1 MTILSLASFS
11 AICGG
16 GLFRETYRAS
26 NALNSTVK
34 TETQLQEALDKI
46 AYLENRELERRQM
59 EVDRRRTTLE
69 EASFNHSNNF
79 SPSGSQHYSFDESH
93 FEKLSPLSGDGSS
106 FSEEEDLENLS
117 VQSLPTIGSQHQQQ
131 NQRTHHFSATSLDL
145 HLHAFE
151 DGNERE
157 FVAEVETLGR
167 YRFLV
172 GFGVIGKREMSWR
185 CRGVD
190 QGVHFQLL
198 DARVERGTIRESD
211 RLEISFKRRRRETL
225 NDSFQF
231 LLFFTY
237 LKYLLFCK
245 PREVLSSRGKD
256 KPLRARASWVFL
268 LRQGRKS
275 FKTILPSIPFP

>member
-131 NQRTHHFSATSLDL
+131 NQRTHHSSATSLDL

-157 FVAEVETLGR
+157 FVAEVETLGKVSVLGGVR
-167 YRFLV
+167 SDWEKRDELEMQGRRPRSSLPTPRRKSRKGNNTRV
-172 GFGVIGKREMSWR
+172 G
-185 CRGVD
+185 
-190 QGVHFQLL
+190 
-198 DARVERGTIRESD
+198 
-211 RLEISFKRRRRETL
+211 
-225 NDSFQF
+225 
-231 LLFFTY
+231 
-237 LKYLLFCK
+237 
-245 PREVLSSRGKD
+245 SSRDLVQK
-256 KPLRARASWVFL
+256 KETRN
-268 LRQGRKS
+268 
-275 FKTILPSIPFP
+275 TE